1 MSGTDE
7 FLLSRANFVLLH
19 GLEQDGGSKCPSR
32 GAWKAFFL
40 PIAAQNGHLLA
51 GTSGRCLGDFCKKT
65 DVFPSM
71 RARPTARRLLD
82 EPP

>member
-1 MSGTDE
+1 MNFYYHART
-7 FLLSRANFVLLH
+7 LSCFMVLNRMAEAHVQVEEL
-19 GLEQDGGSKCPSR
+19 GKR
-32 GAWKAFFL
+32 FFL
-40 PIAAQNGHLLA
+40 PIAAQKGHLLA
-51 GTSGRCLGDFCKKT
+51 GTSGRCLGDFCLET